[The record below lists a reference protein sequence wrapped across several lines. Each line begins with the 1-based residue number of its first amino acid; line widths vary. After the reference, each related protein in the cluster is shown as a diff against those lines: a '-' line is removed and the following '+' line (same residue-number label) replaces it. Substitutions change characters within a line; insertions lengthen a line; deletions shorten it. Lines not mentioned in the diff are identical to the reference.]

1 MSPWDGLGA
10 TEKAIFFLSVLKSLS
25 RLRSSSWSGGC
36 WWLLLKGEGRT
47 EVRMEEEE
55 VAGLR
60 RADLW
65 TAGRT
70 GVILG
75 QTQPFVK
82 DLELEGL
89 SKPH

>member
-10 TEKAIFFLSVLKSLS
+10 TKKAIFFFICTKITLTFKKQFLV
-25 RLRSSSWSGGC
+25 RGC

-60 RADLW
+60 RADPW

>member
-1 MSPWDGLGA
+1 
-10 TEKAIFFLSVLKSLS
+10 
-25 RLRSSSWSGGC
+25 
-36 WWLLLKGEGRT
+36 
-47 EVRMEEEE
+47 MEEEE

-60 RADLW
+60 RADPW